1 MRAYIA
7 VVLLTAGFVAPA
19 LAETAPSLV
28 NVQQPDTERAAQLQR
43 QKAYRRAAPTRAAQA
58 KRTRATTNAP
68 GGVAQSSGP
77 TRIVPGSQV
86 APAASSSSNWSSSML
101 SWWRG
106 DSTPPGAG
114 QGTAA
119 QVSAEP
125 AAARVETAAA
135 TTEPVKTTRRKARR
149 TRRSEPTATGA
160 VPETQQAEAKAEKPT
175 RSKRRSAK
183 RSRSRDRQVAARTN
197 AARLVERSR
206 DKAPPEPRPKP
217 VNSATQEA
225 APQAAEADSA
235 VGSISPAEVKKSGGS
250 QMAALSSERA
260 AGGEATWWQHQGNPV
275 VYNFRDCVASYASR
289 EAQRNKD
296 GTWAD
301 LLIRATEGDCRGP
314 FDEMART
321 LAKRFGETRIEP
333 VMRELIDTT
342 FLPAAK
348 QAAAE
353 SAPASAAPSSDIP
366 PLPPIPDNVPTQ

>member
-1 MRAYIA
+1 
-7 VVLLTAGFVAPA
+7 V
-19 LAETAPSLV
+19 AETAPSLV
-28 NVQQPDTERAAQLQR
+28 NVHQPNAERAAQLQR
-43 QKAYRRAAPTRAAQA
+43 QKAYRRAAANRAGQA
-58 KRTRATTNAP
+58 KQTRATPAAP
-68 GGVAQSSGP
+68 ARVAQSSGP

-86 APAASSSSNWSSSML
+86 APAASTSSSWSSSML

-106 DSTPPGAG
+106 ESTPATAG
-114 QGTAA
+114 QGSEA

-125 AAARVETAAA
+125 AAARVETAA
-135 TTEPVKTTRRKARR
+135 TTEPVKTTRRKVRR

-160 VPETQQAEAKAEKPT
+160 VPETTQTEAKVEKPT

-183 RSRSRDRQVAARTN
+183 RSRSRDRQVATRTG
-197 AARLVERSR
+197 ATRQADRSR
-206 DKAPPEPRPKP
+206 DNAPPEPRRKP
-217 VNSATQEA
+217 VNSAMQET
-225 APQAAEADSA
+225 APQAAEADAA
-235 VGSISPAEVKKSGGS
+235 VGSISPAEVKEGGGS
-250 QMAALSSERA
+250 QMAALSSEHA
-260 AGGEATWWQHQGNPV
+260 AKGGEAAWWQRQGNPV
-275 VYNFRDCVASYASR
+275 VFNFRDCVASYASR
-289 EAQRNKD
+289 EARRSKD

-301 LLIRATEGDCRGP
+301 LLIRATESDCRGP

-353 SAPASAAPSSDIP
+353 SAPAPAAPSSDIP

>member
-19 LAETAPSLV
+19 VAETAPSLV
-28 NVQQPDTERAAQLQR
+28 NVHQPDAERVAQLQR
-43 QKAYRRAAPTRAAQA
+43 QKAYRRAAANRAAQA
-58 KRTRATTNAP
+58 KQTRATPATPAR
-68 GGVAQSSGP
+68 VASSTGP

-86 APAASSSSNWSSSML
+86 APAASTSSSWSSSML

-106 DSTPPGAG
+106 ESTPATAG
-114 QGTAA
+114 QGTGA
-119 QVSAEP
+119 QVAAEP
-125 AAARVETAAA
+125 AAARVETAA
-135 TTEPVKTTRRKARR
+135 TTEPVKTTRRKVRR

-160 VPETQQAEAKAEKPT
+160 VPETTQAEAKVEKPT

-183 RSRSRDRQVAARTN
+183 RSRSRDRQVAARPSATRQ
-197 AARLVERSR
+197 ADRSR
-206 DKAPPEPRPKP
+206 DHKPPEPRPKP
-217 VNSATQEA
+217 VNSATQET
-225 APQAAEADSA
+225 APQAAEADAA
-235 VGSISPAEVKKSGGS
+235 VGSISPAEVKENGGS
-250 QMAALSSERA
+250 QMAALTSEHA
-260 AGGEATWWQHQGNPV
+260 TSGGEAAWWQRQGNPV
-275 VYNFRDCVASYASR
+275 VFNFRDCVASYASR
-289 EAQRNKD
+289 EARRSKD

-301 LLIRATEGDCRGP
+301 LLIRATESDCRAP

-353 SAPASAAPSSDIP
+353 SAPAPAAPSSDVP